1 MKPTKEL
8 LCLVYM
14 AVGSIKEVK
23 QIGRILVKQHLVAC
37 VNILENMTSI
47 YKWKDDPEEDGE
59 VVMTAKTRKTHM
71 PQLIKTVTEHHSYEC
86 PCILGLPI
94 EGGNTEFLQRVETET
109 KGKNCHHL

>member
-23 QIGRILVKQHLVAC
+23 QIGRILVKQNFVTC

-47 YKWKDDPEEDGE
+47 YKWKDDLEEDGE
-59 VVMTAKTRKTHM
+59 VVMTAKTRKTQM
-71 PQLIKTVTEHHSYEC
+71 SQLIKTVTEHHSYEC
-86 PCILGLPI
+86 PCILELPI
-94 EGGNTEFLQRVETET
+94 EGVNTEYLRWIETET
-109 KGKNCHHL
+109 DIT

>member
-14 AVGSIKEVK
+14 TVGLIKEAK
-23 QIGRILVKQHLVAC
+23 QIGRILVKQNLVAC

-47 YKWKDDPEEDGE
+47 YKWKDDLEEDGE

-71 PQLIKTVTEHHSYEC
+71 PQLIKTVTEQHSYEC
-86 PCILGLPI
+86 PCILELPI
-94 EGGNTEFLQRVETET
+94 EGGNPEFLRWIETET
-109 KGKNCHHL
+109 DLTE

>member
-23 QIGRILVKQHLVAC
+23 QIGRILVKQNFVTC

-47 YKWKDDPEEDGE
+47 YKWKDDLKEDGE
-59 VVMTAKTRKTHM
+59 VVMTAKTRKTQM
-71 PQLIKTVTEHHSYEC
+71 SQLIKTVTEHHSYEW
-86 PCILGLPI
+86 PCILELPI
-94 EGGNTEFLQRVETET
+94 EGGNTEFLRWIET
-109 KGKNCHHL
+109 

>member
-23 QIGRILVKQHLVAC
+23 QIGRILVKQNLVASF
-37 VNILENMTSI
+37 NILENLNSI
-47 YKWKDDPEEDGE
+47 YKWKDDLEEDVE

-71 PQLIKTVTEHHSYEC
+71 PQLIKTV
-86 PCILGLPI
+86 I
-94 EGGNTEFLQRVETET
+94 
-109 KGKNCHHL
+109 

>member
-23 QIGRILVKQHLVAC
+23 QIGRILVKQNFDAC
-37 VNILENMTSI
+37 VNILEKMTSI
-47 YKWKDDPEEDGE
+47 YKWKDDLEEDGE
-59 VVMTAKTRKTHM
+59 VVMTAKTCKTHM

-86 PCILGLPI
+86 PCILELPI
-94 EGGNTEFLQRVETET
+94 EGVNTEYLRWIETET
-109 KGKNCHHL
+109 DIT

>member
-14 AVGSIKEVK
+14 TVGFTKEVK
-23 QIGRILVKQHLVAC
+23 QIGRILVKQNLVAC

-47 YKWKDDPEEDGE
+47 YKWKDDLEEDG
-59 VVMTAKTRKTHM
+59 VFMKAKTRKARM

-86 PCILGLPI
+86 PCILELPI
-94 EGGNTEFLQRVETET
+94 EGGNTEFLRWIETET
-109 KGKNCHHL
+109 DLT